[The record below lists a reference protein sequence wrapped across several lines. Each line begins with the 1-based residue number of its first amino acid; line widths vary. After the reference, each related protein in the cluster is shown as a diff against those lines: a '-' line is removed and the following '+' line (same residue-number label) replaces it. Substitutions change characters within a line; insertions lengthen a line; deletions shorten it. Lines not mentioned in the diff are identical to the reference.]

1 MSCET
6 NNLQGEVKKSSTFT
20 KKEKN
25 WILYDVANSAY
36 TLLATA
42 LLAFYFDFLSPS
54 ESLTTVWGFVN
65 VIVTVIA
72 VILCP
77 IMGTYADFSKKR
89 NIFMIFASIGIGGC
103 LLLSMF
109 SAIKTFAFAGILFL
123 IVYVVTEVGYTSA
136 NVFYDSMLSD
146 ITTDEK
152 MHKVSAN
159 GYAWGYIGSCIPFII
174 CLVLYVL
181 GDMVFLGDVI
191 GYTEAGK
198 AIYDKPFLGMAYT
211 LCCIV
216 TAVWWF
222 VFTLPLYK
230 SYKQVHFLPRPEKP
244 VKETFTR
251 LGSVFKE
258 LVKNKKALFFL
269 IAYFFYIDGVH
280 TIIKMAMSIGKDLQ
294 FENFGVVKLVIAL
307 FVTQIV
313 AFPFAILFGKLASKY
328 KSNTLLI
335 VCIAAYM
342 GIGVLAVFLRQ
353 EWQFWAMAVGVG
365 MFQGGIQAMSRSYFT
380 KIVPAD
386 KTGEFFGIYD
396 IFGKSAAIVGVGL
409 ISLLSGFFPLA
420 EGTWIN
426 ISLIPLPIL
435 FVLGLVFF
443 LVSMKIPAQKAE
455 EAGEESSEGTEEIL
469 G

>member
-1 MSCET
+1 MQE
-6 NNLQGEVKKSSTFT
+6 NNTPMQTVKKSAFT
-20 KKEKN
+20 KHEKN

-54 ESLTTVWGFVN
+54 ESLTTVWGSVN

-77 IMGTYADFSKKR
+77 IMGTYADFSQKKK
-89 NIFMIFASIGIGGC
+89 IFMIFAGVGIGGC
-103 LLLSMF
+103 LLLSIF
-109 SAIKTFAFAGILFL
+109 SAFKGFAIAGVLFM
-123 IVYVVTEVGYTSA
+123 IIYVITEVGYTSA

-159 GYAWGYIGSCIPFII
+159 GYAWGYIGSCIPFIV

-181 GDMVFLGDVI
+181 GDMVLVTKDA
-191 GYTEAGK
+191 AGVVV
-198 AIYDKPFLGMAYT
+198 DKPYLGVAYT
-211 LCCIV
+211 LCCVI
-216 TAVWWF
+216 TAAWWF
-222 VFTLPLYK
+222 IFTMPLYK
-230 SYKQVHFLPRPEKP
+230 SYKQVHFLPRPEHP
-244 VKETFTR
+244 VKETFVR
-251 LGSVFKE
+251 LGSIFKE
-258 LVKNKKALFFL
+258 LAKNKKALFFL

-280 TIIKMAMSIGKDLQ
+280 TIIKMAMSIGKDLN
-294 FENFGVVKLVIAL
+294 FPNFGVVKLVIAL

-313 AFPFAILFGKLASKY
+313 AFPFAILFGKLASKF
-328 KSNTLLI
+328 KSNFLLI
-335 VCIAAYM
+335 ACIGAYM
-342 GIGVLAVFLRQ
+342 AIGLLAVFLRQ

-380 KIVPAD
+380 KIIPAER
-386 KTGEFFGIYD
+386 TGEFFGIYD

-409 ISLLSGFFPLA
+409 ISLLSGIFPLA

-435 FVLGLVFF
+435 FALGLVFF
-443 LVSMKIPAQKAE
+443 IISMKIPADKDSKLAKE
-455 EAGEESSEGTEEIL
+455 EESFEN
-469 G
+469 

>member
-1 MSCET
+1 MEQNVENVQT
-6 NNLQGEVKKSSTFT
+6 VQAPPLAANGKLT

-54 ESLTTVWGFVN
+54 ESLTTVWGSVN
-65 VIVTVIA
+65 VIVTIIA

-77 IMGTYADFSKKR
+77 IMGTYADFSQKR
-89 NIFMIFASIGIGGC
+89 KVFAIFASIGIVGC
-103 LLLSMF
+103 TLLSIF
-109 SAIKTFAFAGILFL
+109 SAMKSLAFAGILFL
-123 IVYVVTEVGYTSA
+123 VVYIITEVGYTSA

-159 GYAWGYIGSCIPFII
+159 GYAWGYIGSCIPFIV
-174 CLVLYVL
+174 CLVLYIL
-181 GDMVFLGDVI
+181 GDMVLVTKVDGIV
-191 GYTEAGK
+191 T
-198 AIYDKPFLGMAYT
+198 DKPFLGIAYT
-211 LCCIV
+211 LCCLV

-222 VFTLPLYK
+222 IFTLPLYK
-230 SYKQVHFLPRPEKP
+230 SYQQTNFMPKPEKP
-244 VKETFTR
+244 VKETFVR
-251 LGSVFKE
+251 LGSIFKE
-258 LVKNKKALFFL
+258 LAKNKKALFFL

-294 FENFGVVKLVIAL
+294 FENFGTVKLVIAL

-313 AFPFAILFGKLASKY
+313 AFPCAIIFGKLSSKY
-328 KSNTLLI
+328 KSNKLL
-335 VCIAAYM
+335 VACIAAYTAI
-342 GIGVLAVFLRQ
+342 GILAVFLRQ

-365 MFQGGIQAMSRSYFT
+365 MFQGGVQAMSRSYFT
-380 KIVPAD
+380 KIIPSE
-386 KTGEFFGIYD
+386 KTGEYFGIYD

-420 EGTWIN
+420 ERFSIFN
-426 ISLIPLPIL
+426 IALLPLPIL
-435 FVLGLVFF
+435 FLVGLVFF
-443 LVSMKIPAQKAE
+443 LLSMKIPADPNSKLAE
-455 EAGEESSEGTEEIL
+455 EERTKL
-469 G
+469 

>member
-1 MSCET
+1 MSK
-6 NNLQGEVKKSSTFT
+6 NSTKFT
-20 KKEKN
+20 KLEKD

-54 ESLTTVWGFVN
+54 ESLTTVWGSVN
-65 VIVTVIA
+65 VIVTIIA

-77 IMGTYADFSKKR
+77 IMGTYADFSRKSS
-89 NIFMIFASIGIGGC
+89 IFLIFAQIGFIGCAFLSVFGAFPDWKYAG
-103 LLLSMF
+103 LLFM
-109 SAIKTFAFAGILFL
+109 
-123 IVYVVTEVGYTSA
+123 IVYVCTEVGYTSA
-136 NVFYDSMLSD
+136 NVFYDSMLND
-146 ITTDEK
+146 VTTDEN
-152 MHKVSAN
+152 MHRVSAN

-181 GDMVFLGDVI
+181 GDMVFVETINGVVHKPYLGL
-191 GYTEAGK
+191 A
-198 AIYDKPFLGMAYT
+198 FS
-211 LCCIV
+211 LCCMV
-216 TAVWWF
+216 TAIWWII
-222 VFTLPLYK
+222 FTLPLLR
-230 SYKQVHFLPRPEKP
+230 SYKQQHFLPKPKHP

-251 LGSVFKE
+251 LGSIFKE
-258 LVKNKKALFFL
+258 LAKNKKALFFL
-269 IAYFFYIDGVH
+269 LAYFFYIDGVH

-313 AFPFAILFGKLASKY
+313 AFPFAIVFGKLASKF
-328 KSNTLLI
+328 KSTKLLI
-335 VCIAAYM
+335 ACIISYM

-380 KIVPAD
+380 KIIP
-386 KTGEFFGIYD
+386 KEKSGEFFGIYD
-396 IFGKSAAIVGVGL
+396 IFGKGAAILGVGL
-409 ISLLSGFFPLA
+409 ISILSAIFPLA

-435 FVLGLVFF
+435 FAVGLVLF
-443 LVSMKIPAQKAE
+443 LISMKIPAQTQETPAE
-455 EAGEESSEGTEEIL
+455 ETAE
-469 G
+469 